1 MKTALVTGTNRGI
14 GLELVRQLKEK
25 GFSLT
30 AVCRTASEVLKSLD
44 VEIIEAVDVSQE
56 SGIEILKKGLGN
68 NRKFDVVINNAGILA
83 REDLDSL
90 DFESMERQF
99 QVNALAPLRVV
110 NVVLPMLS
118 KGSKIIMI
126 TSRMGS
132 IADNTSGSYY
142 GYRMSK
148 AALNIASVSLAND
161 VKEKGI
167 AVGIVHPGYVQ
178 TEMTNNTGNITPEE
192 SAAGILARMD
202 ELTLETSGTFW
213 HSSGEK
219 LLW

>member
-1 MKTALVTGTNRGI
+1 MKTVLVTGSNRGI
-14 GLELVRQLKEK
+14 GLALVRQLKER
-25 GFSLT
+25 GFRVT
-30 AVCRTASEVLKSLD
+30 AVCRRASEALKSLD
-44 VEIIEAVDVSQE
+44 VEMIEGVDVSQE
-56 SGIEILKKGLGN
+56 TGIEVLKKALGD
-68 NRKFDVVINNAGILA
+68 NRQFDVAINNAGILA

-118 KGSKIIMI
+118 KGSKIIMM

-148 AALNIASVSLAND
+148 AALNMASVSLAHD

-167 AVGIVHPGYVQ
+167 AVGIIHPGYVQ
-178 TEMTNNTGNITPEE
+178 TEMTNNTGDITAEE
-192 SAAGILARMD
+192 SAAGILARIED
-202 ELTLETSGTFW
+202 LTLETSGTFW
-213 HSSGEK
+213 HSNGEK